1 MCADNAIH
9 PGLPMAISPAVEVT
23 HAAPAID
30 TSKEKRSRIPWTKIL
45 LESCFVMLGV
55 LLALIADEWR
65 QNRDDEKRA
74 ERALVSVVDE
84 LNLNRTAVT
93 QSLTY
98 HLELTQRLRQ
108 FEEQTR
114 SGQTSAPTPDRDM
127 FQKGFLHP
135 ASMISTA
142 WDSAK
147 ATDVVSHMPYDQVLT
162 LAHIYDQQRSY
173 ADQSHEVEQL
183 IFAKLFNDGYEA
195 MLRNHTNLLTVIATF
210 WFRECQLLREYD
222 QAFQGL
228 GAATTATA
236 LPDMCQRVPHSDDSP
251 ANTRR

>member
-1 MCADNAIH
+1 
-9 PGLPMAISPAVEVT
+9 MAISPAVEV
-23 HAAPAID
+23 AKDPAPID
-30 TSKEKRSRIPWTKIL
+30 VQKEKRTRIPWMKIV

-74 ERALVSVVDE
+74 DRALASVVDE
-84 LNLNRTAVT
+84 LSLNRTAVA

-98 HLELTQRLRQ
+98 HLDLTQRLSQ
-108 FEEQTR
+108 F
-114 SGQTSAPTPDRDM
+114 QTSSGGQATASTPGRDV

-147 ATDVVSHMPYDQVLT
+147 ATDAVSHMPYDQVLA
-162 LAHIYDQQRSY
+162 LAHIYDEQRSY

-183 IFAKLFNDGYEA
+183 IFAKLFNEGFEA
-195 MLRNHTNLLTVIATF
+195 MLHNHANLLTVISTF

-222 QAFQGL
+222 QTFQKL
-228 GAATTATA
+228 GTGATNAVA
-236 LPDMCQRVPHSDDSP
+236 MPEICQRVPYP
-251 ANTRR
+251 